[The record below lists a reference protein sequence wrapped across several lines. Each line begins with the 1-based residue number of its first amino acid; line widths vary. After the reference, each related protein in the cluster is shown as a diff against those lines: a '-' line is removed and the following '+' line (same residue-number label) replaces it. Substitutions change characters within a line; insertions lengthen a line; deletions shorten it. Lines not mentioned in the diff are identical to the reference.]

1 MVTALQKQKQL
12 ADMLAS
18 AQIEDAAYEAKLLIQ
33 AVTGY
38 SAAQFLMGAE
48 FPISA
53 ENALHTLVQKRL
65 SGIPIQYLLGEWE
78 FFGME
83 FTVGEG
89 VLIPRQDTEVLVE
102 TALSHLTGKTDALL
116 LDLCSGSGCIP
127 LAIGANTPLKQ
138 AYAVEFS
145 ETAFAYLKEN
155 AARYPDIP
163 LHLLLADALSAQTVD
178 AFADNSLDCITSN
191 PPYLNDAEM
200 EELQKEV
207 RFEPENALYAPEN
220 GYLFYRLI
228 PKLWKSKL
236 KKGGMLSF
244 EVGHTQAKTV
254 MGFLEENGYK
264 NVGTAK
270 DLSGIDR
277 IVYGYIE

>member
-102 TALSHLTGKTDALL
+102 TALSHLAGKTDALL
-116 LDLCSGSGCIP
+116 LD
-127 LAIGANTPLKQ
+127 
-138 AYAVEFS
+138 
-145 ETAFAYLKEN
+145 
-155 AARYPDIP
+155 
-163 LHLLLADALSAQTVD
+163 
-178 AFADNSLDCITSN
+178 
-191 PPYLNDAEM
+191 
-200 EELQKEV
+200 
-207 RFEPENALYAPEN
+207 
-220 GYLFYRLI
+220 
-228 PKLWKSKL
+228 
-236 KKGGMLSF
+236 
-244 EVGHTQAKTV
+244 
-254 MGFLEENGYK
+254 
-264 NVGTAK
+264 
-270 DLSGIDR
+270 
-277 IVYGYIE
+277 

>member
-145 ETAFAYLKEN
+145 EAAYRYLKEN
-155 AARYPDIP
+155 IARYPDIP
-163 LHLLLADALSAQTVD
+163 LHPLLADALSAQTVD

-228 PKLWKSKL
+228 PKLWKNKL
-236 KKGGMLSF
+236 KKGGMLAF

-254 MGFLEENGYK
+254 MGFLAENGYK